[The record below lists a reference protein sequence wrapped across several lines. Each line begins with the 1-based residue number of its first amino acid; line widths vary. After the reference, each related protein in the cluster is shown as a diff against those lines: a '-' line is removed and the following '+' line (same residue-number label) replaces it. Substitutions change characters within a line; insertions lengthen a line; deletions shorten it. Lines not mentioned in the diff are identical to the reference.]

1 MAMVF
6 MSYVEINYV
15 TKIGQRVDQEN
26 GCALLYGK
34 SGYYHLME
42 DSNKLMLS

>member
-1 MAMVF
+1 MVF

-26 GCALLYGK
+26 GCAPLYVKWLLSLNGRQQ
-34 SGYYHLME
+34 
-42 DSNKLMLS
+42 